1 MDTRKEWKDFYQRPA
16 GISEYLEN
24 LSVQREFL
32 EEISSRQSGKVLEV
46 GCGSGTMSVFL
57 SHLGF
62 KAIAIDRDE
71 EVLER
76 ARRASKDLNG
86 EVDFIRADAFKL
98 PFADK
103 EFDIAFSQGVLEHFD
118 DEDIVKLLKEQC
130 RVAGCVFLSVPNN
143 FYNHRD
149 FGDERLLSKAEWEK
163 ILSGFNI
170 AKSKDYY
177 HIRARRN
184 FLIERAVMYMA
195 EIR

>member
-1 MDTRKEWKDFYQRPA
+1 MDTGKEWKDFYQRPA

-32 EEISSRQSGKVLEV
+32 EEISSRQRGKVLEV

-62 KAIAIDRDE
+62 KTTAVDRDE

-76 ARRASKDLNG
+76 ARKASQDLNG
-86 EVDFIRADAFKL
+86 KVDFIRADAFKL

-118 DEDIVKLLKEQC
+118 DEDIVRLLKEQC
-130 RVAGCVFLSVPNN
+130 RVAKCVFLSVPNN

-149 FGDERLLSKAEWEK
+149 FGDERLLSKAEWERV
-163 ILSGFNI
+163 LSGFDMVESEN
-170 AKSKDYY
+170 YY

-184 FLIERAVMYMA
+184 FLIERPVMYMA